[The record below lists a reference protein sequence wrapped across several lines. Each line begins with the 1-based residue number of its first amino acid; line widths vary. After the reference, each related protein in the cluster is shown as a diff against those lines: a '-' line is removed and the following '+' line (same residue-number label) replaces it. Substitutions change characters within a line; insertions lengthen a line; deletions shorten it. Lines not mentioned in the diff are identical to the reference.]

1 MCFGPLATTPRSLI
15 ATADSQTSSF
25 LTPALQGLQ
34 AVATGCTDQLLK
46 FAAAPAFTLLLTVP
60 CGPPEHTGLIPARRP
75 LPLSVRVRGS
85 APLCCLGAP
94 WPRDPWKACSAPVPS
109 RKCPALVVRSSRRM
123 RLPSRLTSEVMIA
136 RLSLVEGGLHGI

>member
-1 MCFGPLATTPRSLI
+1 MRFGPLATTSRSLI
-15 ATADSQTSSF
+15 ATADSQTSSS
-25 LTPALQGLQ
+25 LTAALQGLQ

-94 WPRDPWKACSAPVPS
+94 WPRGLRKASLFCMLAETLLQGLGIAEVPCPGSSLQSKDAPSLSAH
-109 RKCPALVVRSSRRM
+109 L
-123 RLPSRLTSEVMIA
+123 
-136 RLSLVEGGLHGI
+136 